1 MSASLAAL
9 RARGGV
15 APAAVALRH
24 HDRVMSYAEL
34 SERSTRIADLLARR
48 EIRVLAIAADN
59 SPDWVCVDFATQ
71 IAGVTLVPL
80 PLFFSAEQVRHALAD
95 SGAEAVV
102 VDGAGARLV
111 RVIDGTATETLTGE
125 LALLRLPSTNVHRV
139 PERTAKVSYTSGTTG
154 RPKGVALRQE
164 ALDCVAESLCSALAE
179 TEIERHVCL
188 LPLATLLE
196 NVAGVYAP
204 MMRGAEMIVP
214 SSSEVGFVGAA
225 SLDVKRM
232 LACLHAHEAQSVI
245 LLPQMLA
252 ALVAAA
258 EQGMRPPS
266 SLRFAAVGGGVVAAS
281 LLERADRLALPIYEG
296 YGLTEC
302 ASVVAL
308 NTPRARRPGS
318 AGRPLAHTRVR
329 IGASG
334 EIFVGGATMTG
345 YVGEPAIDA
354 REIATGDVGRFDSD
368 GFLFVQG
375 RRKNMFITSFGRN
388 VSPDWVEAELA
399 NGSAIAQ
406 AALFGEARPWN
417 VAVIVP
423 AQGAGVVDI
432 RRDVDTANGALP
444 DYAQVHQWI
453 VAREPF
459 TPANGLATANGR
471 KRRGAIWE
479 CYRHRIDACY
489 DEYVGSCA

>member
-1 MSASLAAL
+1 LL
-9 RARGGV
+9 ARGGV
-15 APAAVALRH
+15 DAAAAAVRSQE
-24 HDRVMSYAEL
+24 RVMSYAEL
-34 SERSTRIADLLARR
+34 SERAVRIAELLTRYG
-48 EIRVLAIAADN
+48 IRVLAIAADN
-59 SPDWVCVDFATQ
+59 SPDWICVDFAAQ
-71 IAGVTLVPL
+71 ISGTTLVPL
-80 PLFFSAEQVRHALAD
+80 PLFFSAEQIRHALAD

-102 VDGAGARLV
+102 ADRVGARIMQV
-111 RVIDGTATETLTGE
+111 VEAREAEAVTDE
-125 LALLRLPSTNVHRV
+125 LALLRLAPPRARRL

-154 RPKGVALRQE
+154 RPKGVCLQQQ
-164 ALDCVAESLCSALAE
+164 ALDQVAESLCSALGE
-179 TEIERHVCL
+179 IEIERHVCL

-204 MMRGAEMIVP
+204 VMRGAEIVVP
-214 SSSEVGFVGAA
+214 SLSEVGFVGAA
-225 SLDVKRM
+225 RLDVQRM
-232 LACLHAHEAQSVI
+232 LACLHTHRAQSVI

-252 ALVAAA
+252 ALVTAA
-258 EQGMRPPS
+258 ENGMRPPS
-266 SLRFAAVGGGVVAAS
+266 SLRFAAVGGGVVGTS
-281 LLERADRLALPIYEG
+281 LLERAGRLGLPIYEG

-329 IGASG
+329 IGANR
-334 EIFVGGATMTG
+334 EIFVGGTTMTS
-345 YVGEPAIDA
+345 YVGEPAIGGK
-354 REIATGDVGRFDSD
+354 EIATGDIGRLDSD
-368 GFLFVQG
+368 GFLHIEG

-399 NGSAIAQ
+399 HGSAIAQ

-423 AQGAGVVDI
+423 AQGAVTVDVQ
-432 RRDVDTANGALP
+432 RDVDVANAVLP
-444 DYAQVHQWI
+444 DYAQIHQWI

-459 TPANGLATANGR
+459 TPANGLATPNGR

-489 DEYVGSCA
+489 DEYVGNYA

>member
-9 RARGGV
+9 LARAG
-15 APAAVALRH
+15 ADPAAAALRGR
-24 HDRVMSYAEL
+24 DRVMSYAQL
-34 SERSTRIADLLARR
+34 SGRATRIAELLAGHG
-48 EIRVLAIAADN
+48 IRVLAIAADN
-59 SPDWVCVDFATQ
+59 SPEWVSVDFGAQ

-80 PLFFSAEQVRHALAD
+80 PLFFSTDQMRHALVD

-102 VDGAGARLV
+102 VDRAGARIV
-111 RVIDGTATETLTGE
+111 NAADMHEIGAVAEE
-125 LALLRLPSTNVHRV
+125 LRLLRLRSAGIRRL
-139 PERTAKVSYTSGTTG
+139 PEQTAKVSYTSGTTG
-154 RPKGVALRQE
+154 RPKGVALPQE
-164 ALDCVAESLCSALAE
+164 AMDRVAASLCSALE
-179 TEIERHVCL
+179 QTEIERHVCL

-204 MMRGAEMIVP
+204 VLRGAEIVVP
-214 SSSEVGFVGAA
+214 SSAEAGLVGATG
-225 SLDVKRM
+225 LDVKRM
-232 LACLHAHEAQSVI
+232 LACLNAYRAQSVI

-252 ALVAAA
+252 AVVTAA
-258 EQGMRPPS
+258 ENGMRPPA
-266 SLRFAAVGGGVVAAS
+266 SLQFAAVGGGFVATS
-281 LLERADRLALPIYEG
+281 LLERADRLGLPIYEG

-318 AGRPLAHTRVR
+318 AGRPLAHARVR

-345 YVGEPAIDA
+345 YVGDTASDTK
-354 REIATGDVGRFDSD
+354 EIATGDIGRLDSD
-368 GFLFVQG
+368 GFLFISG

-399 NGSAIAQ
+399 NGPAIAQ
-406 AALFGEARPWN
+406 AALFGESRPWN

-423 AQGAGVVDI
+423 AQGAGHVDI
-432 RRDVDTANGALP
+432 RRDIDAANGALP

-471 KRRGAIWE
+471 KRRVAIWE
-479 CYRHRIDACY
+479 IYRDRIDRCY
-489 DEYVGSCA
+489 DEHVGNYA

>member
-1 MSASLAAL
+1 M
-9 RARGGV
+9 
-15 APAAVALRH
+15 
-24 HDRVMSYAEL
+24 DR
-34 SERSTRIADLLARR
+34 
-48 EIRVLAIAADN
+48 
-59 SPDWVCVDFATQ
+59 
-71 IAGVTLVPL
+71 
-80 PLFFSAEQVRHALAD
+80 
-95 SGAEAVV
+95 
-102 VDGAGARLV
+102 
-111 RVIDGTATETLTGE
+111 
-125 LALLRLPSTNVHRV
+125 
-139 PERTAKVSYTSGTTG
+139 
-154 RPKGVALRQE
+154 
-164 ALDCVAESLCSALAE
+164 VAESLCSALAE
-179 TEIERHVCL
+179 IEIERHVCL

-196 NVAGVYAP
+196 NIAGVYAP
-204 MMRGAEMIVP
+204 ILRGAEIVVP

-225 SLDVKRM
+225 SLDVKRL
-232 LACLHAHEAQSVI
+232 LACLHVYEAQSVI
-245 LLPQMLA
+245 LLPQMLV

-258 EQGMRPPS
+258 ERGMRLPS

-308 NTPRARRPGS
+308 NTPRARRRGS

-345 YVGEPAIDA
+345 YVGEPAIDGK
-354 REIATGDVGRFDSD
+354 EIATGDVGRLDSD

-388 VSPDWVEAELA
+388 VSPDWVEAELT
-399 NGSAIAQ
+399 NGPAIAQ
-406 AALFGEARPWN
+406 VAVFGEARPWN

-423 AQGAGVVDI
+423 VQGAGAVDI
-432 RRDVDTANGALP
+432 RRDIDAANAVLP

-453 VAREPF
+453 VARGPF

-479 CYRHRIDACY
+479 CYRQRIDACY
-489 DEYVGSCA
+489 DEYVSNYA

>member
-9 RARGGV
+9 LGGV
-15 APAAVALRH
+15 DPVGALRGR
-24 HDRVMSYAEL
+24 DGVMSYAEL
-34 SERSTRIADLLARR
+34 GERAARVAELLVRR
-48 EIRVLAIAADN
+48 GIRVLAIAADN

-80 PLFFSAEQVRHALAD
+80 PLFFSTKQIRHALAD

-102 VDGAGARLV
+102 FDRAGARLM
-111 RVIDGTATETLTGE
+111 RVIDARETEAITDE
-125 LALLRLPSTNVHRV
+125 LALLRLRSPSANRL

-164 ALDCVAESLCSALAE
+164 AMDRVAESLCNALAE

-204 MMRGAEMIVP
+204 ILRGAEIVVP
-214 SSSEVGFVGAA
+214 SSFEVGIVGAA
-225 SLDVKRM
+225 GLDAKRM
-232 LACLHAHEAQSVI
+232 LACLHAHRAQSVI
-245 LLPQMLA
+245 LLPQMLV
-252 ALVAAA
+252 ALVTAA
-258 EQGMRPPS
+258 EHGLRPPS
-266 SLRFAAVGGGVVAAS
+266 SLRFAAVGGGVVGAS

-318 AGRPLAHTRVR
+318 AGRPLAHTHVR
-329 IGASG
+329 IGTSG
-334 EIFVGGATMTG
+334 EVFVSGATMAG
-345 YVGEPAIDA
+345 YVGGPAADGK
-354 REIATGDVGRFDSD
+354 EIATGDIGRLDRD
-368 GFLFVQG
+368 GYLHIQG
-375 RRKNMFITSFGRN
+375 RRKNIFITSFGRN

-399 NGSAIAQ
+399 SGPAIAQ

-423 AQGAGVVDI
+423 AQGAGTLDVQ
-432 RRDVDTANGALP
+432 RDVDVANAALP
-444 DYAQVHQWI
+444 DYAQIHQWI
-453 VAREPF
+453 LAREPF

-489 DEYVGSCA
+489 DEYVGNYA